1 MELSIPQLEYL
12 LEGCS
17 QNNQDVQNNT
27 ANKKVYE
34 GADAIQFLID
44 SGEMK

>member
-17 QNNQDVQNNT
+17 QNNQDVQND
-27 ANKKVYE
+27 ADNKKVYE

-44 SGEMK
+44 SGEIK